1 MKAAQRS
8 GSKSPKTDSNEVSV
22 LKRALA
28 REKKSRKVAEN
39 LLESKAKELYD
50 ASLHLKE
57 ANGRLEALLDNKG
70 DRIDSAFINIID
82 PYVVMDMMTNVINMN
97 ASAKEFLGYDHTK
110 EVVNLSGLV
119 HPDYMQYTAESFQ
132 TLMQVGVLK
141 NYSAKIITKS
151 LGEKYVNINAS
162 LIYNENGSPIAAQG
176 VIRDITQEV
185 EIRNL
190 LENQKKQQDIIVEN
204 SSLGILLI
212 VKDKIIKANKS
223 FVELLGYSE
232 LELKKLSINDI
243 SSLEDSNLYEN
254 LVEKSLEDD
263 SNKFSIIRKFYKK
276 NGDALYGKTSMSTL
290 RDSNGDIEYNVAMI
304 EDITQEKISEEKLR
318 ASEER
323 MTTLIKNLQTGILLE
338 DQNRHIVLA
347 NKKFCDLFAIPVSPD
362 VLKGVNSKKSIHKY
376 KHMFLEP
383 ENAIKRIDQVIQ
395 EKKVV
400 TADEMELLDGR
411 TFERDYI
418 PLFNN
423 GEYQGHLWTYNDVT
437 LKKNYRKNLEIQ
449 KEKYSGIIANM
460 NLGLIE
466 ADIDDNILMVNQCL
480 CDMIGCT
487 KEDLVGH
494 KAKEVIPFD
503 KKTFETIKEL
513 RKGKKENSI
522 SDSYEVAVN
531 ISKNEKRFWLISGAP
546 RYDDAG
552 NIIGSIGVLFDI
564 TEQKNLELQKE
575 DLLQELESSNKGLQ
589 EYAHIVS
596 HDLKSPLRSVSALA
610 SWLYDDYKDTL
621 DENGRYNLKMMQEKI
636 EGMDKLITGILKYST
651 VNSGTLDNTDV
662 DMNQVIQEIEE
673 IIYIPENVSIK
684 AKKKLPT
691 IKADKTKMHQLFQNF
706 LSNAVVNIDKKN
718 GLVEIDYKENQTHWE
733 FSIKDN
739 GVGIPKEYHEKIFQ
753 IFQSIGSNERST
765 GIGLSIVKKI
775 IDRYN
780 GKVWLE
786 SEIGEGTTFY
796 FTLQKDSKIEKQ

>member
-1 MKAAQRS
+1 MDNNQ
-8 GSKSPKTDSNEVSV
+8 VSI
-22 LKRALA
+22 LKRALE
-28 REKKSRKVAEN
+28 REKKARKTAEH
-39 LLESKAKELYD
+39 LLENKAKELYD

-57 ANGRLEALLDNKG
+57 ANGRLETLLNNKG
-70 DRIDSAFINIID
+70 NRIDSAFINIID

-110 EVVNLSGLV
+110 EEVNLSNLV
-119 HPDYMQYTAESFQ
+119 HPDYVEYTAESFK
-132 TLMQVGVLK
+132 TLMQVGILK
-141 NYSAKIITKS
+141 NYSAKIITKT

-162 LIYNENGSPIAAQG
+162 LIYNESGSPIAAQG

-243 SSLEDSNLYEN
+243 SSLEDSNLYDD
-254 LVEKSLEDD
+254 LVQKSLEDD
-263 SNKFSIIRKFYKK
+263 TKKFSIVRKFYKK
-276 NGDALYGKTSMSTL
+276 NGDTLYGKTSMSSL
-290 RDSNGDIEYNVAMI
+290 KDSSGDIEYSVAMI
-304 EDITQEKISEEKLR
+304 EDITHEKISEEKIR

-338 DQNRHIVLA
+338 DQDRKIVLA
-347 NKKFCDLFAIPVSPD
+347 NQKFCDLFGIPVSPD
-362 VLKGVNSKKSIHKY
+362 VLKGVNSEKSIHKY

-383 ENAIKRIDQVIQ
+383 EEAMKGIDQVIG
-395 EKKVV
+395 KKEVV

-418 PLFNN
+418 PLFNKD
-423 GEYQGHLWTYNDVT
+423 EYQGHLWSYNDVT
-437 LKKNYRKNLEIQ
+437 LRKNYRKNLEIQ
-449 KEKYSGIIANM
+449 KEKYSSIIANM
-460 NLGLIE
+460 NLGLVE
-466 ADIDDNILMVNQCL
+466 VDNDENILMVNQSFS
-480 CDMIGCT
+480 DMIGRST
-487 KEDLVGH
+487 DDLIG
-494 KAKEVIPFD
+494 KNAKEAI
-503 KKTFETIKEL
+503 TIIDEDRQKLDLHNQKRKE
-513 RKGKKENSI
+513 GI
-522 SDSYEVAVN
+522 SDSYEVEVQVAN
-531 ISKNEKRFWLISGAP
+531 GEKRFWLISGAP

-552 NIIGSIGVLFDI
+552 KVIGSIGIHLDI
-564 TEQKNLELQKE
+564 TAQKNLELQKE
-575 DLLQELESSNKGLQ
+575 NLLKELEASNKGLQ

-610 SWLYDDYKDTL
+610 TWMYDDYKDSL

-651 VNSGTLDNTDV
+651 VNSDTLDNTSVDV
-662 DMNQVIQEIEE
+662 NEVIREIEE
-673 IIYIPENVSIK
+673 IIYIPENVKIK
-684 AKKKLPT
+684 TKKKLPS
-691 IKADKTKMHQLFQNF
+691 IKADKTKIHQLFQNF
-706 LSNAVVNIDKKN
+706 LSNAVVNIDKED
-718 GLVEIDYKENQTHWE
+718 GLVEIDYKEDKTHWE

-739 GVGIPKEYHEKIFQ
+739 GVGIPKEYHQKIFQ

-775 IDRYN
+775 IDRYH
-780 GKVWLE
+780 GRVWLE

-796 FTLQKDSKIEKQ
+796 FTLQKESKTKKT